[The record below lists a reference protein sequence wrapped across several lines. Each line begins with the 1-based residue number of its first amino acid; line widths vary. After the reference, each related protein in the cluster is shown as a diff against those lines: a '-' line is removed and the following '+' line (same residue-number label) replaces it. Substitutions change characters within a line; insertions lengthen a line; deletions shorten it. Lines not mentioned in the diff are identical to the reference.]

1 MHNPR
6 HFGSILSEIKSLKA
20 LEGVAG
26 LPRVLGFSARP
37 AAYLMT
43 RHGTTTLDRLVAPGA
58 KGQAIGEA
66 QLARILVQLVTIVED
81 VHAAGYLHNDLYE
94 DQVAVTFDGAEV
106 EVTLLDLGYV
116 TAIGGRP
123 FKAHAAKCKT
133 AQDLKLLME

>member
-1 MHNPR
+1 MHNKR

-20 LEGVAG
+20 LDGVAG

-43 RHGTTTLDRLVAPGA
+43 RHGTTTLDRLVSPGA
-58 KGQAIGEA
+58 ISEA

-123 FKAHAAKCKT
+123 FKANAAKCKT
-133 AQDLKLLME
+133 ARDLELLMEK